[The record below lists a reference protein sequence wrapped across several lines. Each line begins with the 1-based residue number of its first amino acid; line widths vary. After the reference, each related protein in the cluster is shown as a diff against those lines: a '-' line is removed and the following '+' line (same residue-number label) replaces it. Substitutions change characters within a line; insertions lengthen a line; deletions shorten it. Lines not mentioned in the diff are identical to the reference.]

1 MRRITNSEQTS
12 HSRFTSL
19 KSFLVNH
26 KTKVII
32 FLLIAVFLFGVSKTR
47 ADKNTDQTGMVG
59 TPITIGRAM
68 DLRAKNADGDTLVQT
83 VNVAVTTAQLQ
94 ERVLVRGNW
103 IKARDGKLFLIL
115 NLDIRNDVNAA
126 LYAVSQDWVRL
137 IENDDKKKA
146 PTAHQG
152 MVEIRPLSTKET
164 NVGFVV
170 DEGQKQFLLEI
181 GATDGQGELIEIQF

>member
-1 MRRITNSEQTS
+1 MRRINGLESTS
-12 HSRFTSL
+12 SSRVSRL
-19 KSFLVNH
+19 KSFLVTH
-26 KTKVII
+26 KTKIAI
-32 FLLIAVFLFGVSKTR
+32 LLLVAVFLFGFSKTR

-59 TPITIGRAM
+59 TPITINRSM

-83 VNVAVTTAQLQ
+83 VNVAVTSAQLQ

-103 IKARDGKLFLIL
+103 IKAREGKLFLIL
-115 NLDIRNDVNAA
+115 NLDIKNDINAT

-137 IENDDKKKA
+137 IEHDDKKKA

-164 NVGFVV
+164 NVGFIV

-181 GATDGQGELIEIQF
+181 GSTDGIGELIEIKF